1 MSVLLWAS
9 GRGAAFQDRLSR
21 TLAMAEALGTRG
33 LDTRIALPVEE
44 AALGWLESAGVRNP
58 VLLPER
64 DSDLRAVLAARGNA
78 GAIVADV
85 ERPLSRADVRA
96 LSRGN
101 PLIVVEGSGPGLAE
115 ADVVVA
121 LEPDARRSR
130 ALAGPAYVPLR
141 RAVRLARDLRGRP
154 PRPTP
159 LVVVHLDARDDE
171 GTVSCILGGV
181 AMARDAGVRLA
192 GRVVAD
198 PLTAAGRRV
207 SGLARRFELP
217 PPVAVW
223 PDASI
228 ASLVEADVAVVT
240 SGMVAYEAAACG
252 VATIV
257 VGAPRGVTSLAAGGA
272 VVGLPATAGEE
283 RIAAALSA
291 LVGSATQRKA
301 LVAASRTLVD
311 GLGAERIADRMIALL
326 ARTRATDVGERRVG

>member
-9 GRGAAFQDRLSR
+9 GRGPAFQDRLSR
-21 TLAMAEALGTRG
+21 ALAMAEALGTRG
-33 LDTRIALPVEE
+33 LDTRVALPVEE

-64 DSDLRAVLAARGNA
+64 DSDLRAVLAARGSA
-78 GAIVADV
+78 GAVVADV

-101 PLIVVEGSGPGLAE
+101 PLIVVEGCGPGLAE
-115 ADVVVA
+115 ADVVVT

-171 GTVSCILGGV
+171 GTVSRVLGGV
-181 AMARDAGVRLA
+181 AMARDAGIRLA

-198 PLTAAGRRV
+198 PLMAAGRCLA
-207 SGLARRFELP
+207 GLARRLELP
-217 PPVAVW
+217 PPIAVW

-257 VGAPRGVTSLAAGGA
+257 VGAPRGVSSLAAGGA
-272 VVGLPATAGEE
+272 VVGLPAAADEE
-283 RIAAALSA
+283 RIAAALTA
-291 LVGSATQRKA
+291 LVGSVTQRKT